1 MNILT
6 YTFQLKKD
14 LTPENIQEFV
24 IPKPTPGE
32 SQSEYITRCMDA
44 IGAEDKP
51 RQQLLAICNT
61 SYTKK

>member
-32 SQSEYITRCMDA
+32 SQSE
-44 IGAEDKP
+44 
-51 RQQLLAICNT
+51 
-61 SYTKK
+61 